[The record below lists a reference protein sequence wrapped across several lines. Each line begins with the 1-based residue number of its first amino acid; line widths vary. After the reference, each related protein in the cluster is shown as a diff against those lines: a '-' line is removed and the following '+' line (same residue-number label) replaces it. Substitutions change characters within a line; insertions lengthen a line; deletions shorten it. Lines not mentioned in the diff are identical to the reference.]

1 MSNNEIAVNSAEL
14 PVIVIEQG
22 RANPAFFHIIEPVP
36 GREFRVGQRVR
47 CINPKT
53 KIEINGIVTRH
64 FWTFPWDEAP
74 EGWILGIWGVMPKL
88 LRTVLLLHDK
98 GFEDSW
104 ARVIL
109 INETV

>member
-1 MSNNEIAVNSAEL
+1 MINTDSDIAGTDR

-22 RANPAFFHIIEPVP
+22 RANPSFFHIIEPVP
-36 GREFRVGQRVR
+36 GREFTVGQKVR
-47 CINPKT
+47 CINRKT
-53 KIEINGIVTRH
+53 KIELNGIVTKH

-74 EGWILGIWGVMPKL
+74 EGWILGIWGVAPKL
-88 LRTVLLLHDK
+88 LRNVLLLHDK

-109 INETV
+109 VNETV